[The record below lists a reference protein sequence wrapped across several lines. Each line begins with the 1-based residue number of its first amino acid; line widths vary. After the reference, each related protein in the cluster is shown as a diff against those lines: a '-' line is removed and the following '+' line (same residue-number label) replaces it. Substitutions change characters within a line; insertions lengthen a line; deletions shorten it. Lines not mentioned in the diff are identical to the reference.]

1 MMSCAWPDWP
11 ELMAWLVM
19 ETSQHRVLLLRISD
33 LCDARLVS
41 HSFISVNP
49 RLIMASEEITCARL
63 GQWPRAPPPL
73 KPAGGP
79 ECR

>member
-1 MMSCAWPDWP
+1 MMRCAWPGWP
-11 ELMAWLVM
+11 ELMAWSVI
-19 ETSQHRVLLLRISD
+19 ETSQHGVLLLCISD

-49 RLIMASEEITCARL
+49 NFITTSEEITCARP